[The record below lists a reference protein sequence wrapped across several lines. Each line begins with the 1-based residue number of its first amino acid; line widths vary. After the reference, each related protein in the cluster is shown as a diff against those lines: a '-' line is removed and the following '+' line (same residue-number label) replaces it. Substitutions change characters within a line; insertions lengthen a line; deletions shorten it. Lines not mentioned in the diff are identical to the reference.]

1 MAQSMNR
8 TALYDIH
15 LSLGGRIVPFAGW
28 EMPLQFQGIL
38 AETRAVRAHSGLFDV
53 SHMGRIWVRG
63 RQASVLLDWTATANI
78 SALTQGRARYGLLC
92 TEEGGILDDG
102 IVYYLGPEEYLLVC
116 NASNRDA
123 VWRWLVELRDSR
135 FQDTE
140 LEDRT
145 LEVGMIAFQ
154 GPDASAVMER
164 LSPGLPGNLRP
175 FRCASVQVDGVPVL
189 VARTGY
195 TGEDGFELMPQ
206 ADASADIW
214 KLLLETG
221 AVPCGL
227 GARDVLRLEA
237 GLLLH
242 GTDMDIRTNPY
253 EAGLDRFVVLEKESV
268 YSTALR
274 QVASQGVE
282 RKLTGFRM
290 IERGVPRHGYTILQ
304 DNREVG
310 EVTSGGYSPT
320 LDRYIGLGYVA
331 IELTA
336 PGSRFVVDIRGRQT
350 EAEAVT
356 LPFYSRRR
364 S

>member
-1 MAQSMNR
+1 M
-8 TALYDIH
+8 
-15 LSLGGRIVPFAGW
+15 VPFAGW

-38 AETRAVRAHSGLFDV
+38 AETRAVRARSGLFDV

-63 RQASVLLDWTATANI
+63 RQASALLDWTATGNI
-78 SALTQGRARYGLLC
+78 SGLAQSRARYGLLC
-92 TEEGGILDDG
+92 VQDGGILDDG
-102 IVYYLGPEEYLLVC
+102 IVYNLGPEEYLLVC
-116 NASNRDA
+116 NASNFDA
-123 VWRWLVELRDSR
+123 VWAWLAELRDNR

-154 GPDASAVMER
+154 GPDAPAVMER
-164 LSPGLPGNLRP
+164 LFPGLTGSLRL
-175 FRCASVQVDGVPVL
+175 FRCASVQLDGVPVL

-195 TGEDGFELMPQ
+195 TGEDGFELMPP

-214 KLLLETG
+214 KRLLEMG

-242 GTDMDIRTNPY
+242 GTDMNIQTNPY

-268 YSTALR
+268 YSAALR
-274 QVASQGVE
+274 QVARQGVG
-282 RKLTGFRM
+282 RKLTGFLM
-290 IERGVPRHGYTILQ
+290 FERGIPRHGYAILKDDRQ
-304 DNREVG
+304 DEREVG

-331 IELTA
+331 MALTA
-336 PGSRFVVDIRGRQT
+336 PGSRFVVDIRGRRT
-350 EAEAVT
+350 EAEAVA

>member
-1 MAQSMNR
+1 MAESMSR
-8 TALYDIH
+8 TALYDTH
-15 LSLGGRIVPFAGW
+15 VSLGGKMVPFAGW
-28 EMPLQFQGIL
+28 EMPLQFHGIL

-63 RQASVLLDWTATANI
+63 RQASALLDWTATANI
-78 SALTQGRARYGLLC
+78 SALVQGRARYGLIC

-123 VWRWLVELRDSR
+123 VWRWLAELRDSR

-154 GPDASAVMER
+154 GPNAPAVMEQ
-164 LSPGLPGNLRP
+164 LSPGLTGSLRL

-195 TGEDGFELMPQ
+195 TGEDGFELMPP

-214 KLLLETG
+214 KRLLETG

-242 GTDMDIRTNPY
+242 GTDMDIHTNPY
-253 EAGLDRFVVLEKESV
+253 EAGLDRFVVLEKETV

-274 QVASQGVE
+274 QVAHQGVG
-282 RKLTGFRM
+282 RKITGFQM
-290 IERGVPRHGYTILQ
+290 LERGVPRHGYTILQ
-304 DNREVG
+304 DNRAVG

-320 LDRYIGLGYVA
+320 LDRYIGLGYVPM
-331 IELTA
+331 ELTA
-336 PGSRFVVDIRGRQT
+336 PGARFVVDIRGRRT
-350 EAEAVT
+350 EAEAVA